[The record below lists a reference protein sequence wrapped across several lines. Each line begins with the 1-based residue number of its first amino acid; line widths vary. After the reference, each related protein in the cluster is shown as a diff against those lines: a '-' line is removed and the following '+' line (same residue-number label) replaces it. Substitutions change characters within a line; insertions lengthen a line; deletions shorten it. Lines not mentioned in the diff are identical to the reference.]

1 MLLTPKIEKAIVRS
15 AELHRHQN
23 RKASGAPYIV
33 HPYAVAFLLA
43 HYTEDE
49 DVICAALL
57 HDILEDVPSYGV
69 TRMQAEFGERVAT
82 IVKEVTEDRD
92 PMNGWQFLARKR
104 SWKSRKEG
112 YLENLKNDSQEALLI
127 ACADKIHNLRSLIGS
142 FTVHGEALWQSFPAG
157 RAETF
162 WFYHAVL
169 DILHTRLS
177 HPLVVEFTATL
188 TEAEE
193 KMAQ

>member
-1 MLLTPKIEKAIVRS
+1 MLLTLKIEKAIVRS

-23 RKASGAPYIV
+23 RKAGGAPYIV

-57 HDILEDVPSYGV
+57 HDILEDVPSYGAE
-69 TRMQAEFGERVAT
+69 RMRAEFGERVYT

-92 PMNGWQFLARKR
+92 PMNSWHFFAHKR

-127 ACADKIHNLRSLIGS
+127 ACADKIHNLRSLIES
-142 FTVHGEALWQSFPAG
+142 YTLRGETMWQSFPAG
-157 RAETF
+157 QAETF

-169 DILHTRLS
+169 TILCERLD
-177 HPLVVEFTATL
+177 HPLVTELTQTL

-193 KMAQ
+193 KMAL